1 MVICVLKG
9 AFMFFTDLIRFL
21 EFRVQ
26 QDFIRLSSYHGGMTT
41 THEVQFLTEVNY
53 DKFKGRHLL
62 IVEDIV
68 DTGVTLKSLV

>member
-1 MVICVLKG
+1 
-9 AFMFFTDLIRFL
+9 
-21 EFRVQ
+21 
-26 QDFIRLSSYHGGMTT
+26 MTT